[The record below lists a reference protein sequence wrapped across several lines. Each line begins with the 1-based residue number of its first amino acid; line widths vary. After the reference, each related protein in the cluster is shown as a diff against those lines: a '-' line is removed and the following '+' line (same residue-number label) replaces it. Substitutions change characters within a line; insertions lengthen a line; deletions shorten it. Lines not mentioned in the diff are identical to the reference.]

1 MEIRYYQKM
10 EEVSESG
17 SLMKAESS
25 NGKYKVY
32 KQRWLVLFSYCIIS
46 VAATPNPTAFTGISN
61 ILQKYYRVHAT
72 AIHMLFIMYGGMVLM
87 TTLPWSYLLHKF
99 ELGFVLKTSA
109 IIHLAGTT
117 IRYFGEHQPTGY
129 YFLMSGNLLS
139 AIAFA
144 GYIYVGPKLAQ
155 NWFAEN
161 EKGRVT
167 GACVGFDMVATALG
181 YIHSTN
187 AIRNSDD
194 FLEIK
199 EDIKSFL
206 LQQLVV
212 AGAATAMVFLFS
224 QSRPKTPPSKVESI
238 RLANEKKSK
247 KRVELNLIDH
257 KERNE
262 HGKERINSY
271 GCHRNF
277 WKSIK
282 TLLKNRNYLLLIH
295 LLAIVVAL
303 ELTVETLLN
312 DSLIPMFPGKERE
325 IGIVGFTSITIGFIS
340 NVLVGLIIDKT
351 KAYKYT
357 SVTIYGLMFLC
368 SVIWTLL
375 LEFYPSFP
383 LVALTGAL
391 YIVTGLSYYAVSL
404 TYLVI
409 TTQTVSPGISTMI
422 MSITCSFYGNSTAL
436 LGSII
441 LENMSLLHVNVMLS
455 LAVLIGWLLSFLSK

>member
-1 MEIRYYQKM
+1 M
-10 EEVSESG
+10 EEVSASG
-17 SLMKAESS
+17 NLMKAKSS
-25 NGKYKVY
+25 DEQYKLY

-61 ILQKYYRVHAT
+61 ILQKYYRVQAT
-72 AIHMLFIMYGGMVLM
+72 AIHMLFIMYGGMIVM

-117 IRYFGEHQPTGY
+117 IRYFGEHQQTGY

-139 AIAFA
+139 ALAFA

-155 NWFAEN
+155 NWFAES

-167 GACVGFDMVATALG
+167 GVCVGFDMVATALG
-181 YIHSTN
+181 YIHSTT
-187 AIRNSDD
+187 AVRNSED

-199 EDIKSFL
+199 RDIKSFL

-212 AGAATAMVFLFS
+212 AGVATAIVFLFS
-224 QSRPKTPPSKVESI
+224 QSRPKTPPSTVESI
-238 RLANEKKSK
+238 RLANEKKIK
-247 KRVELNLIDH
+247 KRAELNLIDYN
-257 KERNE
+257 ERQEEAN
-262 HGKERINSY
+262 ERINSDD
-271 GCHRNF
+271 CHGNF
-277 WKSIK
+277 WTSIK
-282 TLLKNRNYLLLIH
+282 TLLKNRNYLLLLH
-295 LLAIVVAL
+295 LLAIVVAF
-303 ELTVETLLN
+303 ELTIETLLN
-312 DSLIPMFPGKERE
+312 DSLILMFPGKERE
-325 IGIVGFTSITIGFIS
+325 IGIIGFTSITTGFIS

-357 SVTIYGLMFLC
+357 SVTIYGLIFLC

-383 LVALTGAL
+383 LVALAGSL

-409 TTQTVSPGISTMI
+409 TTQTVSPGISMMI
-422 MSITCSFYGNSTAL
+422 MSTTCSFYGNSTAF
-436 LGSII
+436 LGSMI
-441 LENMSLLHVNVMLS
+441 LENMSLLQVNIMLS